1 MYIVI
6 EQRNCAFSW

>member
-6 EQRNCAFSW
+6 E